1 MTLERDLVE
10 AMDLL
15 TFTFSSDFLDKWKF
29 KFGQRLPSLLQIK
42 LLKSLDSRKPLKIQ
56 SLHKFLVVDSG
67 FNTEIVEAFLEDIEY
82 DLYSPMIQ
90 GSLKDLELHH

>member
-1 MTLERDLVE
+1 
-10 AMDLL
+10 
-15 TFTFSSDFLDKWKF
+15 
-29 KFGQRLPSLLQIK
+29 
-42 LLKSLDSRKPLKIQ
+42 
-56 SLHKFLVVDSG
+56 VDSG